1 MPSFLTNYSFTLLFS
16 LHLHRKSNVL
26 TFFYFFTYF
35 ILLFTYFCFLLTL
48 RRKNCRSLILFKCF
62 HFYFLF
68 RCRFL
73 FLIHLFLSFFFLS
86 VVLPLFAIFFAIP
99 SLSLSLSPQKNQ
111 IYTTISRSILLVPSL
126 LACFLPSWQHWWEV
140 IKPNTRPFLP
150 CFLPSW
156 QRWWELIKPHI
167 MAAVCL
173 PTNRCRS
180 LPHVS
185 DTCFSPR

>member
-16 LHLHRKSNVL
+16 WHLHRKSNVL
-26 TFFYFFTYF
+26 TFFYFFTFF
-35 ILLFTYFCFLLTL
+35 IWIFTYFYFLLTL
-48 RRKNCRSLILFKCF
+48 QRKNCRALRLFKCF
-62 HFYFLF
+62 HSYFLF
-68 RCRFL
+68 RRRFL
-73 FLIHLFLSFFFLS
+73 FFIYLFLRLFF
-86 VVLPLFAIFFAIP
+86 
-99 SLSLSLSPQKNQ
+99 SLSLSLTDCSSA
-111 IYTTISRSILLVPSL
+111 TTICYLFRYPPSISLSLSEKPNLYYYFQEHLTCPFLPSL
-126 LACFLPSWQHWWEV
+126 LA
-140 IKPNTRPFLP
+140 

-167 MAAVCL
+167 MATVCL